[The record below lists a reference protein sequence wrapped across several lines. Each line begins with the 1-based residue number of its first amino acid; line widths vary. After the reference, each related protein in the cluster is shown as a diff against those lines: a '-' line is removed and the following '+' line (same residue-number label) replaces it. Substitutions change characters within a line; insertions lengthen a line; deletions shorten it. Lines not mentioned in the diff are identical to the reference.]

1 MTSYNSYEIEE
12 RENEK
17 VKEMYKLLKKKG
29 LW

>member
-1 MTSYNSYEIEE
+1 MTSYNSYDIEE

-17 VKEMYKLLKKKG
+17 VRQMYKLLKKNG